1 MVDTLFDFGLYVSLP
16 AFFDTIRASRSHST
30 KSSDAHKPICTVL
43 HPYARNSGDWR
54 QRTPSPL
61 LKPPILLL
69 FPGLFTADE
78 CNINRQRYN
87 TARNNC
93 IDSLSLLSIS
103 SPSSPV
109 PDLVIAFA
117 GTMVIVIFGTQ
128 RSAEGSGPSN
138 SKPINCKALTYRGVF
153 ASSRH
158 GERKQEQIT
167 PQISQ
172 ILNFVFSCPRVKV
185 TEMASRC
192 AAALRAFS
200 RPLPF
205 PGALTN
211 LGVLAGAVRTHQV
224 SRCSRSTFAGRR
236 WQSTEAAASTSS
248 SPVDPKISQIVDDIS
263 KLTLLQ
269 ASELVA
275 QLKSRLNIQEIA
287 MPAASAAAPAAAA
300 PASDEPAEEKP
311 KEKTVFNVKLE
322 SFDATAKPKVI
333 REVKALVPNL
343 TLIDAKKF
351 VESLPKVL
359 KENLSKDDA
368 EKLKKTF
375 EAIGGVIKLE

>member
-1 MVDTLFDFGLYVSLP
+1 
-16 AFFDTIRASRSHST
+16 
-30 KSSDAHKPICTVL
+30 
-43 HPYARNSGDWR
+43 
-54 QRTPSPL
+54 
-61 LKPPILLL
+61 
-69 FPGLFTADE
+69 
-78 CNINRQRYN
+78 
-87 TARNNC
+87 
-93 IDSLSLLSIS
+93 
-103 SPSSPV
+103 
-109 PDLVIAFA
+109 
-117 GTMVIVIFGTQ
+117 
-128 RSAEGSGPSN
+128 
-138 SKPINCKALTYRGVF
+138 
-153 ASSRH
+153 
-158 GERKQEQIT
+158 
-167 PQISQ
+167 
-172 ILNFVFSCPRVKV
+172 
-185 TEMASRC
+185 MASRC

-200 RPLPF
+200 RPSTL
-205 PGALTN
+205 
-211 LGVLAGAVRTHQV
+211 
-224 SRCSRSTFAGRR
+224 SRCSRPTLGARR

-248 SPVDPKISQIVDDIS
+248 APVDPKISAIVDDIS

-287 MPAASAAAPAAAA
+287 MPAASAAPAAAA

-359 KENLSKDDA
+359 KENLSKEDA